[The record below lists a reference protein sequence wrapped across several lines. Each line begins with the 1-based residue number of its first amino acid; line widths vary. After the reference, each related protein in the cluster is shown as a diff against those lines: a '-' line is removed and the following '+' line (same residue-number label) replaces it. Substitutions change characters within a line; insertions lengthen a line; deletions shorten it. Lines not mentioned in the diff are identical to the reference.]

1 MREIICRRDAGGGP
15 ETGIAREAQSMG
27 RYIAKRI
34 ILMLLLLLGMSF
46 IVFAS
51 LYIAPGDPAA
61 MVAGPSATE
70 ADIEAVRVSLGLN
83 RPFLVQYVD
92 YLGKLVRLDLGTSYT
107 SRQPILDEIAARLP
121 NTLNL
126 ACASIILAALI
137 GIPAGIITALKKD
150 TLVDNIITTGAM
162 VGISIPNFWL
172 GTMLIYLFSVV
183 LKVLP
188 SGGMNHFFW
197 TPAGFRE
204 VILPAFALATGTIA
218 SFTRIGRSA
227 MLDVLQSDYIRTAKS
242 KGLKGK
248 TVIFIHA
255 LRNAMIPLVT
265 QFGTS
270 FGGLLGGAIITEQ
283 VFVINGI
290 GTYLIQAINNRNI
303 PVVQSTVLVI
313 AAMFIIVNLLIDI
326 LYCVIDPRITYE

>member
-1 MREIICRRDAGGGP
+1 MRN
-15 ETGIAREAQSMG
+15 
-27 RYIAKRI
+27 YIVKRI
-34 ILMLLLLLGMSF
+34 LLMFLLLLGMSF

-70 ADIEAVRVSLGLN
+70 EDIAQVRISLGLDK
-83 RPFLVQYVD
+83 PFLVQYFT
-92 YLGKLVRLDLGTSYT
+92 YLKNLLTLNLGTSYT
-107 SRQPILDEIAARLP
+107 TRQPILDEILVRLP

-126 ACASIILAALI
+126 ACASMILAVLV
-137 GIPAGIITALKKD
+137 GIPAGIITALNKD
-150 TLVDNIITTGAM
+150 KLVDNILTTSSL

-172 GTMLIYLFSVV
+172 GTMLIYVFAVV

-188 SGGMNHFFW
+188 TGGMTHFFW
-197 TPAGFRE
+197 TPIGIRE
-204 VILPAFALATGTIA
+204 VILPAIALSTATVA

-242 KGLKGK
+242 KGLRHK
-248 TVIFIHA
+248 TVIVGHA
-255 LRNAMIPLVT
+255 LRNALIPLVT

-283 VFVINGI
+283 VFVINGV
-290 GTYLIQAINNRNI
+290 GTYLITAINNRNY

-313 AAMFIIVNLLIDI
+313 AAMFIIINLLVDI
-326 LYCVIDPRITYE
+326 LYCVIDPRISYE